1 MLGPLCKPLL
11 VMELPNKRLL
21 LLTFYSIRPASFHII
36 QKNVNL
42 ATSLYF
48 GVESEFIIAAQT
60 FSSLRIAKCGLEL
73 TITSPVYPQKRVYA

>member
-1 MLGPLCKPLL
+1 MF
-11 VMELPNKRLL
+11 RW
-21 LLTFYSIRPASFHII
+21 FYSIRLVSFHII

-48 GVESEFIIAAQT
+48 GAESVFIIAAQT

-73 TITSPVYPQKRVYA
+73 IITIH